1 MTTNKCLTFAVKC
14 LPGNYLIINN
24 YIDSMIDH
32 RFRRSKDLFIDN
44 DRQEVIVHCQ
54 KYFQKTCISM
64 YYHNKKIVYK
74 LSLKCNYFLFHS
86 LFL

>member
-64 YYHNKKIVYK
+64 YYHNKK
-74 LSLKCNYFLFHS
+74 LFTNYL
-86 LFL
+86 

>member
-1 MTTNKCLTFAVKC
+1 MKSFIIIKNPINDDKQVFNFAVKC

-64 YYHNKKIVYK
+64 YYHNKK
-74 LSLKCNYFLFHS
+74 LFTNYL
-86 LFL
+86 